1 MTGETTVVTRV
12 DDGAAAGP
20 TPLGFRAFLA
30 MVERALEEGF
40 GEPLLSAMRSGE
52 VKVPVVSASSVE
64 VSYTFD
70 PPLELPPVVAE
81 LAGKRLP
88 PRVRRLMVSGAV
100 SVELKGDE
108 PEQPYL
114 PSPVLHLVNPG
125 ECAAIFALW
134 LFLKQRGV
142 DFLSDLLK
150 EVEGMVERVRRLLE
164 CLGRLLAVVEVVTA

>member
-1 MTGETTVVTRV
+1 MTGETTVVARV
-12 DDGAAAGP
+12 DEAAGP

-30 MVERALEEGF
+30 MVEKALGEGF
-40 GEPLLSAMRSGE
+40 GEPLLSAMRSWE

-88 PRVRRLMVSGAV
+88 PRVRRMVVSGAV

-134 LFLKQRGV
+134 LFLKQRGI

-150 EVEGMVERVRRLLE
+150 EVEGRVERERRLLE
-164 CLGRLLAVVEVVTA
+164 CLGRLLAVAEVVTA

>member
-20 TPLGFRAFLA
+20 IPLGFRAFLA
-30 MVERALEEGF
+30 MVERALGEGVF

-88 PRVRRLMVSGAV
+88 PRVRRL
-100 SVELKGDE
+100 
-108 PEQPYL
+108 
-114 PSPVLHLVNPG
+114 
-125 ECAAIFALW
+125 
-134 LFLKQRGV
+134 
-142 DFLSDLLK
+142 
-150 EVEGMVERVRRLLE
+150 
-164 CLGRLLAVVEVVTA
+164 